1 MPTQKAISNPA
12 GLWGLTADTDAQY
25 VVEVVNGSGGT
36 LLPGD
41 VVIASGVA
49 GTTVTTVAG
58 ASSKLVVGVVL
69 PMDRGLRT
77 VAATETYAAG
87 AVMPVCI
94 AGPARINI
102 AANVVVA
109 GDPLSTSAV
118 AKVAAVAGAAASVA
132 ALQALI
138 GSFIGTALEATA
150 AKDAN
155 NTILAWIAKM

>member
-1 MPTQKAISNPA
+1 MSQKTIANPA
-12 GLWGLTADTDAQY
+12 GSFGLTADTDAQT
-25 VVEVVNGSGGT
+25 VVEVVNGSAGT

-49 GTTVTTVAG
+49 GTTVTTIAS

-69 PMDRGLRT
+69 PTDRGLRT
-77 VAATETYAAG
+77 VASTETYAAG
-87 AVMPVCI
+87 ALMPVCI
-94 AGPARINI
+94 LGPARINI

-118 AKVAAVAGAAASVA
+118 AKVAAVAAAAGSVA
-132 ALQALI
+132 ALQALA
-138 GSFIGTALEATA
+138 GSFIGSALEATA

-155 NTILAWIAKM
+155 NTIVAWISKM